1 MTTLQFLGQE
11 LRGVYDTTAAP
22 LIDAAAHPVQAVENT
37 ASNLMEGVKDVAK
50 DPKGTLTGAGGW
62 PTLSN
67 LVPGDAP
74 PLSRLLCDRVGGK
87 QNA

>member
-1 MTTLQFLGQE
+1 VSHISNHKQ
-11 LRGVYDTTAAP
+11 RIPHWGVV
-22 LIDAAAHPVQAVENT
+22 LF
-37 ASNLMEGVKDVAK
+37 
-50 DPKGTLTGAGGW
+50 GGW
-62 PTLSN
+62 PTLSS